1 MPAMEHLLNTGIR
14 PEVIEELRR
23 LAGEYGI
30 RKMVLF
36 GSRARGD
43 YRRDSD
49 IDLAVSGGNI
59 DLFRLA
65 AEEDTSTLL
74 QYDVIDLD
82 NTASPEL
89 LSSRSLTTIRKT
101 WLFSPRP
108 VPRIFPT
115 SSSSEAL

>member
-49 IDLAVSGGNI
+49 IDLAVSGGDI
-59 DLFRLA
+59 ARFRLA
-65 AEEDTSTLL
+65 LEEETSTLL

-82 NTASPEL
+82 STRSPEL
-89 LSSRSLTTIRKT
+89 L
-101 WLFSPRP
+101 
-108 VPRIFPT
+108 
-115 SSSSEAL
+115 EAISKEGVILHEEI